1 MKPYLETFD
10 HFLAEAKDASYYQE
24 TFYFTVLISMRKA
37 AGGARDETKNDIRA
51 FPEVLTVTLV
61 EKEKGGVQRDLGTK
75 YLSTLKL
82 HVRKPK
88 AVSKAIMMRRLVKGV
103 SSLRG
108 VTVLR
113 YKEKKPKPRRKP
125 FRGPG
130 SYKITEGDY
139 FQSPQHKADLKRS
152 AAELTKGGPQK
163 KGGAPFNR
171 GDTESDWESAPPG
184 APGGLEEKEQPK
196 KKSNLDLS
204 KFDRLYEDM
213 IIRIGSSSDDLLTFD
228 VQPDLNQKIWRAA
241 EEVRPGVKAA
251 LMDIVEEFLEGL
263 DLDVAIKDVVVT
275 GSTANYNWSKYSD
288 IDVHILVDF
297 GEVNDNKEM
306 VKRFFDAV
314 RANWNK
320 MHNIKVKGHEVELYI
335 QDENEPH
342 ISTGVYSLLR
352 DRWLVVPKKIKPDI
366 DKATAL
372 KKMKSIARE
381 VDKLSLIYD
390 NKRYEDAFDV
400 AQRLKEKLKQMRR
413 AGLERTGI
421 YSPEN
426 LAFKMLRRSGDIE
439 QLFSIYTQAYDK
451 IYSLDQ

>member
-1 MKPYLETFD
+1 M
-10 HFLAEAKDASYYQE
+10 
-24 TFYFTVLISMRKA
+24 
-37 AGGARDETKNDIRA
+37 
-51 FPEVLTVTLV
+51 
-61 EKEKGGVQRDLGTK
+61 
-75 YLSTLKL
+75 
-82 HVRKPK
+82 
-88 AVSKAIMMRRLVKGV
+88 
-103 SSLRG
+103 
-108 VTVLR
+108 
-113 YKEKKPKPRRKP
+113 
-125 FRGPG
+125 
-130 SYKITEGDY
+130 
-139 FQSPQHKADLKRS
+139 
-152 AAELTKGGPQK
+152 
-163 KGGAPFNR
+163 
-171 GDTESDWESAPPG
+171 
-184 APGGLEEKEQPK
+184 
-196 KKSNLDLS
+196 
-204 KFDRLYEDM
+204 
-213 IIRIGSSSDDLLTFD
+213 
-228 VQPDLNQKIWRAA
+228 
-241 EEVRPGVKAA
+241 
-251 LMDIVEEFLEGL
+251 
-263 DLDVAIKDVVVT
+263 VT